1 MLSHERLAARPQEA
15 SEHERDDDDVIELAG
30 NRDEIR
36 NQVERHRQVAD
47 ESKQEQLPTKRHP
60 VVANEPSDENDAV
73 GNESGESACIAPAA
87 GKQEHQDEQQPR
99 NERDAEADQAPGPPR
114 HVVAV
119 STIDRGA
126 VSAARVSRRP
136 PGYPSRAGPRRLAA

>member
-30 NRDEIR
+30 TRDEIR

-87 GKQEHQDEQQPR
+87 GKQEHQTNSSHAMNATPKLIR
-99 NERDAEADQAPGPPR
+99 LQAHQGTSWQCPPSTAGRSPPR
-114 HVVAV
+114 GSPEGRRA
-119 STIDRGA
+119 ILRGPA
-126 VSAARVSRRP
+126 PVD
-136 PGYPSRAGPRRLAA
+136 